1 MTVYVRWPAKK
12 QRSFCF
18 WLELLVL
25 LVQAKR
31 TEKEKLIS
39 KRRLI
44 NILRWRGSDIDPK

>member
-1 MTVYVRWPAKK
+1 LACQK

-44 NILRWRGSDIDPK
+44 DIPRWRGSDIDPK